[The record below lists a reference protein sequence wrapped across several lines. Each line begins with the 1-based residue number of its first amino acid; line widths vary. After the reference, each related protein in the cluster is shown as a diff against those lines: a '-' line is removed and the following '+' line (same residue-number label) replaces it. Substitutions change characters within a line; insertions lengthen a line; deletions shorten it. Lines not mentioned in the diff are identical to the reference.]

1 MRKWIT
7 AILTLSLLGIL
18 FSGCS
23 RGPAE
28 GPEFVDQGSDRSS
41 FIEQKDKDKGETNL
55 PDAGPIDS
63 KELEKIMQD
72 AQSQK
77 EQNESRGADISKDV
91 DNFSPNSLDDKGTEV
106 TVPSHSGIT
115 LPENWQT
122 PTVPQ
127 EETGPSM
134 DDVNGVFDDASS
146 SSSSNSSSQ
155 MQEATNG

>member
-41 FIEQKDKDKGETNL
+41 FIEQKD
-55 PDAGPIDS
+55 
-63 KELEKIMQD
+63 KIMQD